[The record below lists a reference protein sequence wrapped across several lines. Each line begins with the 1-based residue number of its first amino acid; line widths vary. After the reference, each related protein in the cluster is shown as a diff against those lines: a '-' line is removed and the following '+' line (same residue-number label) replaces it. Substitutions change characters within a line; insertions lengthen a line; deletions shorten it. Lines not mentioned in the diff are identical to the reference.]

1 MRQLIVMI
9 LILKRDIMKSLIV
22 ITALLSFSASL
33 YASEVMLS
41 KQNDSEMSSLIEV
54 KNEISTL
61 GKLIAQENDV
71 YSRDSMIDTYR
82 DLMDT
87 YRKLRGCCP
96 IDIAL
101 WQLLI
106 NN

>member
-1 MRQLIVMI
+1 
-9 LILKRDIMKSLIV
+9 MKSLIV

-33 YASEVMLS
+33 YASEVVLS
-41 KQNDSEMSSLIEV
+41 KQNDSEMSILIEV
-54 KNEISTL
+54 KNEISAL

-71 YSRDSMIDTYR
+71 YSRDSMIDNYR
-82 DLMDT
+82 NLMDR
-87 YRKLRGCCP
+87 YRKLGGCYP